1 LTVILF
7 DTTNPRVSA
16 FTRFSFKLLA
26 TATLSFILAAC
37 ERGAPSATGKPLI
50 VATTTMA
57 ADLAR
62 VIGGGRVEVHGL
74 MGADVDPH
82 SYIPRISDSRLIE
95 RADLIIYNGLHL
107 EGRFQRTLEEMS
119 ARGRKTIALAETVDS
134 EKLIGAAAD
143 FPGTKDP
150 HIWGDPRLWAEVIQP
165 LVDALSSIDPDGEDT
180 FRARGEAY
188 RRELESLDLWAR
200 HTLAAIPPEHRV
212 LVTSHDAFHYLG
224 HAYGLEVRGLQG
236 VSTASEAGLR
246 DRRDLVNYLRSTG
259 IPAVFPESTL
269 NQKGIATVATE
280 AGVRLSTDALYSDAL
295 GKTGDSF
302 TLDGVTHDRG
312 TYLGMMR
319 HNIHTIARNL
329 TKNIYD

>member
-1 LTVILF
+1 MMLF
-7 DTTNPRVSA
+7 CSTKPCVSA
-16 FTRFSFKLLA
+16 FARFSFKLLA
-26 TATLSFILAAC
+26 AAALSLILAAC
-37 ERGAPSATGKPLI
+37 ERGASSATGKPLV

-62 VIGGGRVEVHGL
+62 VIGGDRVEVQGL

-95 RADLIIYNGLHL
+95 QADLIVYNGLHL

-119 ARGRKTIALAETVDS
+119 SRGRNTIALAEMVDA
-134 EKLIGAAAD
+134 EKLIGAVDD

-150 HIWGDPRLWAEVIQP
+150 HIWGDPRLWAETIRP
-165 LVDALSSIDPDGEDT
+165 LVEALSSIDPDGAEL
-180 FRARGEAY
+180 FRIRGEAY
-188 RRELESLDLWAR
+188 RKELESLDQWAR
-200 HTLAAIPPEHRV
+200 ETLAAIAPEHRV

-224 HAYGLEVRGLQG
+224 HAYELEVRGLQG

-246 DRRDLVNYLRSTG
+246 DRRDLVNYLRTTG

-269 NQKGIATVATE
+269 NQKGIATVAAE
-280 AGVRLSTDALYSDAL
+280 AGVRLSTDVLYSDAL
-295 GKTGDSF
+295 GKPGDAF
-302 TLDGVTHDRG
+302 TLDGDTHDRG

-329 TKNIYD
+329 RKNAYD